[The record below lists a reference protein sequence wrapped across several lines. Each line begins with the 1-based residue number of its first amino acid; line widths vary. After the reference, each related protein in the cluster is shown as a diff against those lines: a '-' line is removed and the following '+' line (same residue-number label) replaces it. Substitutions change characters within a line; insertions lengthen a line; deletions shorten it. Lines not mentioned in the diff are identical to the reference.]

1 MDFMVTRHKWAK
13 NAAVA
18 SAAALNAGV
27 DLDLGATYGQP
38 TGLAAAFSAGAV
50 SEATIDRAV
59 KRVMLARVSL
69 GEMDD
74 TATRAADP
82 LSKIGLGAIDAPQSR
97 QLAHDMAVESIVL
110 LQNERREG
118 KAVLPIRLCCP
129 GGASKRKDNAHGN
142 HSKNVL
148 VVGPNANRTMALLSS
163 YYGCTDRAGGD
174 IDPKCKLVTPLA
186 GIEAMAAAASPGKFN
201 VKYVRGWTLTAVT
214 CPSLA
219 PPSPRRRIGRTSLCL
234 WAASSHVKSRGR
246 NARSLRRWT
255 DPATASTSAQGY
267 QGSSCSCCSG
277 SLPQPARTR
286 PWCWLS
292 TQAAP

>member
-1 MDFMVTRHKWAK
+1 MARGGGGVAAVMCSYNRANDFPMCASPLLQARHPCKIVKTCPKKKTIVVQSKLRSALGFSGYIVSDGGAVDFMVTRHKWAK

-110 LQNERREG
+110 LKNVREG
-118 KAVLPIRLCCP
+118 E
-129 GGASKRKDNAHGN
+129 G
-142 HSKNVL
+142 
-148 VVGPNANRTMALLSS
+148 
-163 YYGCTDRAGGD
+163 
-174 IDPKCKLVTPLA
+174 
-186 GIEAMAAAASPGKFN
+186 
-201 VKYVRGWTLTAVT
+201 
-214 CPSLA
+214 
-219 PPSPRRRIGRTSLCL
+219 
-234 WAASSHVKSRGR
+234 
-246 NARSLRRWT
+246 
-255 DPATASTSAQGY
+255 
-267 QGSSCSCCSG
+267 
-277 SLPQPARTR
+277 
-286 PWCWLS
+286 
-292 TQAAP
+292 